1 MSSLTDA
8 RSASKEQE
16 GLPVDAAED
25 SDSLVSFAGDK
36 GVLTVPTRRV
46 LVQLLLGP
54 VVDARRH
61 PRLWSTLV
69 MDEAVLRSRLHD
81 LFLELVIDHQQN
93 IAFTRQVKSDEI
105 DIPVLLRR
113 TPLTFLESAVLLFL
127 RQRLTQADVD
137 GERAVVDRHELV
149 TFLQVYERNGN
160 SDIARFDKQ
169 LLNAVEKAKK
179 LHWISSLKNSEDRF
193 EVSPTLKLL
202 FTAEEIQALTQAYLD
217 VASGKSKGNTMAAGD
232 ADEEE

>member
-1 MSSLTDA
+1 MNSLTDLREEA
-8 RSASKEQE
+8 DLDQSLTA
-16 GLPVDAAED
+16 DAALD

-36 GVLTVPTRRV
+36 GTLAVPTRRV

-54 VVDARRH
+54 VIDVRRH
-61 PRLWSTLV
+61 PKLWSTLV
-69 MDEAVLRSRLHD
+69 QDEAIVRSRLHD

-93 IAFTRQVKSDEI
+93 IAFTRQVASDEI

-137 GERAVVDRHELV
+137 GERAVVDRHELLD
-149 TFLQVYERNGN
+149 FLQVYERAGN
-160 SDIARFDKQ
+160 SDVARFDRQ
-169 LLNAVEKAKK
+169 LISAIEKARK
-179 LHWISSLKNSEDRF
+179 LHWISSLKNSDDRF

-202 FTAEEIQALTQAYLD
+202 FTAEQIQALTQAYSD
-217 VASGKSKGNTMAAGD
+217 VATNKARGVVSMVDN
-232 ADEEE
+232 EE